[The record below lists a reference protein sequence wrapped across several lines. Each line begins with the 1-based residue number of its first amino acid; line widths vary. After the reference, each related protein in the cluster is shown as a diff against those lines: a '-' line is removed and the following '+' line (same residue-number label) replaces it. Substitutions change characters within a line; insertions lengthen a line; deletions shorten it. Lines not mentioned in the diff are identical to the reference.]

1 MIKTA
6 KQDVAESIAIKLP
19 HGQSANA
26 YNSPMAQKLNRF
38 NHPMMDKDYVRLVSG
53 IAPTYDKGLAF
64 LADTVEVRQCCE
76 PYC

>member
-6 KQDVAESIAIKLP
+6 KQDVAESIAIKLQ

-26 YNSPMAQKLNRF
+26 YNSSMAQKL

-64 LADTVEVRQCCE
+64 LANTVEVRQCCE